1 MPVDTFAASL
11 RALLDDYDA
20 RGSRVTELEQKELA
34 WQHVS
39 AELRAQ
45 LATLQAENVRLTALL
60 ASVPPPV
67 VTEPPVQPDTI

>member
-39 AELRAQ
+39 AELRA
-45 LATLQAENVRLTALL
+45 
-60 ASVPPPV
+60 
-67 VTEPPVQPDTI
+67 